1 MSAAKDGTTLW
12 DRLAERLSAEPSE
25 DGQPD
30 VWDAV
35 EQRFDL
41 AEYRPKLAPDIEIK
55 EFKLKWGN
63 DYVMFANPR
72 DLVHYR
78 FTPEDADLIRL
89 MDGTRTVKEIV
100 YDRFKES
107 GDLELSSVVDT
118 VQTLREENFFEDRY
132 IDVDAAVNRAIKPTT
147 PPGEKVAQFA
157 RTRRVEWTGADRFVR
172 WLYNHG
178 LKHVFSRT
186 FLIASVALVLV
197 GFTAFISVVRSKQ
210 FALAGESL
218 ALGFLILLFL
228 DYFSVTLHEI
238 GHALVL
244 VHNKRKVKS
253 AGFEIYFLSP
263 AFFVEASEALM
274 IDRKQSMLMSFA
286 GPYTQMMVGAVCSI
300 VAWAIP
306 DWIFSPTLYKV
317 AVINYFM
324 VFLNLLPLLELD
336 GYFILADAIQV
347 PDLRPRS
354 LSFIRHDLWHKIRNR
369 ERFSRAEVGLA
380 VYGLAGVLF
389 TGSFLISGAFYWR
402 TVFSDLVRRLWLGGT
417 ITRAFLIVLMAFLG
431 SPLIRAVINL
441 FRTIGRLGALLA
453 RRLRFRLERSW
464 RVEAAELIDAL
475 PLFDDLPVDVLN
487 DLAGR
492 VRLRSYSA
500 GQAVVRQGDRATAF
514 YVVRRGRLQVVEE
527 DPESGSERVLRVLGH
542 GEAFG
547 ELGLKEGARRSATVR
562 AIEAAEVFEID
573 KSTFDRL
580 LADTTQLPDF
590 APTVQ
595 ALQELKELESF
606 TYLEPDELGQ
616 LLEHGEW
623 VRIRP
628 GEHLIEQGEVGDSFF
643 AIGSGQA
650 DVFEDGELVNSL
662 GPGAYFGE
670 IALLLSVPRT
680 ATVVAKTPM
689 RVFKLDSEGF
699 DRLVRDAFKRG
710 TMDPTRALNRTA
722 AH

>member
-1 MSAAKDGTTLW
+1 MSTTQDGVTLW
-12 DRLAERLSAEPSE
+12 SRLANRLESEPSE
-25 DGQPD
+25 DGVVD
-30 VWDAV
+30 VWEAV
-35 EQRFDL
+35 ERKFDL
-41 AEYRPKLAPDIEIK
+41 AEYRPKLASDIEIK

-78 FTPEDADLIRL
+78 FSPDDAELIKL

-107 GDLELSSVVDT
+107 GDLELSSVIDT

-132 IDVDAAVNRAIKPTT
+132 VDVDAAVQRAIKPASS
-147 PPGEKVAQFA
+147 PGEKIGQFA
-157 RTRRVEWTGADRFVR
+157 SSRRVEWHTVDGVVR

-178 LKHVFSRT
+178 LKRVFTRP
-186 FLIASVALVLV
+186 FLIASILLVLA
-197 GFTAFISVVRSKQ
+197 GFAAFYSVVQADR

-228 DYFSVTLHEI
+228 DYFSVALHEL

-274 IDRKQSMLMSFA
+274 ITRRQSMLMSFA
-286 GPYTQMMVGAVCSI
+286 GPYTQMMIGGLCSI
-300 VAWAIP
+300 VAWAFP
-306 DWIFSPTLYKV
+306 EWIFASTFYKL

-324 VFLNLLPLLELD
+324 VFMNLLPMLELD

-354 LSFIRHDLWHKIRNR
+354 LSFIRHDLLHKLRNR
-369 ERFSRAEVGLA
+369 ERFSRSEIGLA
-380 VYGLAGVLF
+380 LYGIFGVLF
-389 TGSFLISGAFYWR
+389 TGSFLISGSFYWR
-402 TVFSDLVRRLWLGGT
+402 TVFSDLVRRLWLGGVV
-417 ITRAFLIVLMAFLG
+417 TRAFLIILVAFLA
-431 SPLIRAVINL
+431 SPLIRALIKAAEA
-441 FRTIGRLGALLA
+441 IGRLAALVV

-464 RVEAAELIDAL
+464 RVEAAQLIDAL

-492 VRLRSYSA
+492 ITVRAYSS
-500 GQAVVRQGDRATAF
+500 GQPVVRQGDRATAF
-514 YVVRRGRLQVVEE
+514 FVVRKGMLEVVEE
-527 DPESGSERVLRVLGH
+527 NPETGIERTLRVLGP

-562 AIEAAEVFEID
+562 AVEDSEVFEVD

-580 LADTTQLPDF
+580 LADTARLPDF

-595 ALQELKELESF
+595 ALQELKEMKCFSH
-606 TYLEPDELGQ
+606 LEPDELGE

-623 VRIRP
+623 IKVKP
-628 GEHLIEQGEVGDSFF
+628 GEYIIEQGEIGDSFY

-650 DVFEDGELVNSL
+650 DVFEDGELKKTL
-662 GPGAYFGE
+662 GSGAYFGE
-670 IALLLSVPRT
+670 VALLLSVPRT

-689 RVFKLDSEGF
+689 RVFKLDRQGF

-710 TMDPTRALNRTA
+710 TMNPSRLLDRTA

>member
-1 MSAAKDGTTLW
+1 MSATRDGVTLW
-12 DRLAERLSAEPSE
+12 SRLAHRLEQRPAE
-25 DGQPD
+25 DGRVD

-35 EQRFDL
+35 EQKFDV

-78 FTPEDADLIRL
+78 FAPEDAELIKL
-89 MDGTRTVKEIV
+89 MDGTRTVKDIV

-107 GDLELSSVVDT
+107 GDLELSSVMDT
-118 VQTLREENFFEDRY
+118 VQTLREENFFEDEY
-132 IDVDAAVNRAIKPTT
+132 VDVDAAVQRAIKPGST
-147 PPGEKVAQFA
+147 PGEKVAQFA
-157 RTRRVEWTGADRFVR
+157 RTRRVEWKNVDHTVR

-178 LKHVFSRT
+178 LKRVFTRP
-186 FLIASVALVLV
+186 FLIASLVLV
-197 GFTAFISVVRSKQ
+197 LIGFAAFYSVVRSDR

-228 DYFSVTLHEI
+228 DYFSVALHEL

-274 IDRKQSMLMSFA
+274 ITRRQSMLMSFA
-286 GPYTQMMVGAVCSI
+286 GPYTQMMVGGMCAI
-300 VAWAIP
+300 VAWAFP
-306 DWIFSPTLYKV
+306 EWIFASTLYKL

-324 VFLNLLPLLELD
+324 VFMNLLPMLELD

-354 LSFIRHDLWHKIRNR
+354 LSFIRHDLWHKLRKR
-369 ERFSRAEVGLA
+369 DRFTPSEIGLA
-380 VYGLAGVLF
+380 LYGIFGILF
-389 TGSFLISGAFYWR
+389 TGSFLISGSFYWR
-402 TVFSDLVRRLWLGGT
+402 TVFSELVRRLWLGGV
-417 ITRAFLIVLMAFLG
+417 ITRAFLIVLVAFLA
-431 SPLIRAVINL
+431 SPLIRALIKAAEAL
-441 FRTIGRLGALLA
+441 GRLVALLV

-464 RVEAAELIDAL
+464 RVEAADLVDAL
-475 PLFDDLPVDVLN
+475 PLFDDLPVDILN

-492 VRLRSYSA
+492 VTLRAYSD
-500 GQAVVRQGDRATAF
+500 GQPVVRQGDRATAF
-514 YVVRRGRLQVVEE
+514 YVVRRGALEVVEE
-527 DPESGSERVLRVLGH
+527 NSQTGVERTLRVLGR

-562 AIEAAEVFEID
+562 AVEDSEVFEVD

-580 LADTTQLPDF
+580 LADTARLPTF

-595 ALQELKELESF
+595 ALQELKEMKSF
-606 TYLEPDELGQ
+606 SHLEPDELGE

-623 VRIRP
+623 AKVKP
-628 GEHLIEQGEVGDSFF
+628 GEYLIEQGEIGDSFF
-643 AIGSGQA
+643 TIGSGQA
-650 DVFEDGELVNSL
+650 DVFEDGDLKATL

-689 RVFKLDSEGF
+689 RVFKLDRDGF

-710 TMDPTRALNRTA
+710 TMNPSRMLDRTA

>member
-1 MSAAKDGTTLW
+1 MSVQERRGVWAGLDQ
-12 DRLAERLSAEPSE
+12 RLNAEPDQ
-25 DGQPD
+25 DGQLD
-30 VWDAV
+30 VWEAV
-35 EQRFDL
+35 EEKFDL

-72 DLVHYR
+72 LLVHYR
-78 FTPEDADLIRL
+78 FSPEDAELIQL

-100 YDRFKES
+100 YDRFKDT
-107 GDLELSSVVDT
+107 GDLELDSVVDT
-118 VQTLREENFFEDRY
+118 VQTLREENFFEDPY
-132 IDVDAAVNRAIKPTT
+132 IDTDAAVRRAIRPNA
-147 PPGEKVAQFA
+147 PPGQKVAQFA
-157 RTRRVEWTGADRFVR
+157 KTRRVEWTGADRFVR
-172 WLYNHG
+172 WTYNRG
-178 LKHVFSRT
+178 LRHVFSKT
-186 FLIASVALVLV
+186 FLLAALALVLT
-197 GFTAFISVVRSKQ
+197 GFTAFYVIVRSKR

-228 DYFSVTLHEI
+228 DYFSVTLHEL

-286 GPYTQMMVGAVCSI
+286 GPFTQMMVGSVCSI
-300 VAWAIP
+300 AAWAAP
-306 DWIFSPTLYKV
+306 NWIFSPTLYKV

-354 LSFIRHDLWHKIRNR
+354 LSFVRHDLLHKIRSR
-369 ERFSRAEVGLA
+369 ERFTKAEVGLA
-380 VYGLAGVLF
+380 IYGIAGVLF

-402 TVFSDLVRRLWLGGT
+402 TVFSDLVRRLWLGGP
-417 ITRAFLIVLMAFLG
+417 ITRAFLFVLFAFLG

-441 FRTIGRLGALLA
+441 ARAIVRLSSLLV
-453 RRLRFRLERSW
+453 RRLRFRLERTW

-475 PLFDDLPVDVLN
+475 PLFDDLPVDALN

-492 VRLRSYSA
+492 VQLRSFSS

-514 YVVRRGRLQVVEE
+514 YVVRRGTLRVVEE
-527 DPESGSERVLRVLGH
+527 NPESGEERTLRVLSR

-547 ELGLKEGARRSATVR
+547 ELGLTEGARRSATVR
-562 AIEAAEVFEID
+562 ATEESEVFEID

-580 LADTTQLPDF
+580 LADTARVPQF

-595 ALQELKELESF
+595 ALQELKAMQCFDQLEADDLSEL
-606 TYLEPDELGQ
+606 LDR
-616 LLEHGEW
+616 GEW
-623 VRIRP
+623 VKINP
-628 GEHLIEQGEVGDSFF
+628 GQTLIEQGEVGDAFY
-643 AIGSGQA
+643 AISSGQA
-650 DVFEDGELVNSL
+650 DVFEDGNLKRTL
-662 GPGAYFGE
+662 GPGSFFGE
-670 IALLLSVPRT
+670 IALLFSVPRT

-689 RVFKLDSEGF
+689 RVFRLDSEGF
-699 DRLVRDAFKRG
+699 DRLVRESFKRG
-710 TMDPTRALNRTA
+710 TMSPIHTLDRTA